1 MPDPDEDDL
10 SIEEL
15 REREKSL
22 IALGEMFPGTTLH
35 ELGEELRQGGGWP
48 ELLSGTPMVIDTD
61 IGGDPDDAIA
71 LVAAARAVPS
81 LSLVLTNDET
91 GPAIG
96 YGARSRFARVLLDS
110 LGRHDVQVVA
120 GHSSGDT
127 RYFCVEQLIP
137 DSVPP
142 QPSDVVAAVR
152 DLLQASSGPI
162 RWVGIGA
169 FSNLAKVLREIP
181 EAGRRLQVT
190 QMGGGLNYRDPSR
203 AEHNVRMD
211 VASAHEVFAARKDGR
226 IRRLNLVT
234 SDVTFTGKIEITRAS
249 SFYTFLRENQETGWP
264 DLLLQHL
271 ELWFGSFYPGT
282 IQHDPLT
289 LSAALQMAFVDLDPT
304 NIELDEAGRMTADEN
319 GVQVWMSISADYEPF
334 NEWLSEVLTSKD
346 FRTDIR
352 R

>member
-1 MPDPDEDDL
+1 MSYPDDDDL

-15 REREKSL
+15 RERENSL
-22 IALGEMFPGTTLH
+22 IALGDMFPGTTLH
-35 ELGEELRQGGGWP
+35 KLGDKLRQSGGWP
-48 ELLSGTPMVIDTD
+48 EILRGTPMVIDTD

-71 LVAAARAVPS
+71 LAAAARAVPS

-91 GPAIG
+91 GPGIG
-96 YGARSRFARVLLDS
+96 YGARSRFARVFLDS
-110 LGRHDVQVVA
+110 LGRHDVKVVA

-127 RYFCVEQLIP
+127 KYFCVEQLIP
-137 DSVPP
+137 DSIPP

-152 DLLQASSGPI
+152 HLLQASDGPI

-169 FSNLAKVLREIP
+169 FSNLANVLREIP
-181 EAGRRLQVT
+181 EAGQRLQVT
-190 QMGGGLNYRDPSR
+190 QMGGALNYRDPSR

-211 VASAHEVFAARKDGR
+211 VPSAHEVFAAQKERR
-226 IRRLNLVT
+226 LRRLNLVT
-234 SDVTFTGKIEITRAS
+234 SDVTFTGKIEITRES
-249 SFYTFLRENQETGWP
+249 PFYNFLRENQETYWTA
-264 DLLLQHL
+264 LLLQHL
-271 ELWFGSFYPGT
+271 DLWFDRFYPGT

-304 NIELDEAGRMTADEN
+304 NIELDAAGRTTADEN
-319 GVQVWMSISADYEPF
+319 GAQVWMSISADYEPF